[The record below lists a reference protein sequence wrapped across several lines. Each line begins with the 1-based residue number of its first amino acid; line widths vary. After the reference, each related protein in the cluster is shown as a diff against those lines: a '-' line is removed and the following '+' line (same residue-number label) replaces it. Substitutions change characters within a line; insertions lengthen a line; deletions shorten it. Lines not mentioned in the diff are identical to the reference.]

1 MAEILSLPTGND
13 KEEIYQAIVP
23 QIKAVI
29 GGTDDLIANLA
40 NVSAILKQAF
50 DFHWVGFYRVTTPK
64 TLTLGPFQG
73 PLACIAIPF
82 GKGVCGKAASE
93 QKTILVPD
101 VDQFEGH
108 IACSSLS
115 KSEIVV
121 PLVHNGETK
130 LVLDVDSDKVDDFN
144 TIDQKY
150 LEQIVQLIQLQNFS
164 RPTTS
169 QEFVPSQSAP
179 DVT

>member
-1 MAEILSLPTGND
+1 MVESLALPASND
-13 KEEIYQAIVP
+13 KEEIYQSILP

-50 DFHWVGFYRVTTPK
+50 NFHWVGFYRTNAPNN
-64 TLTLGPFQG
+64 LILGPFQG

-82 GKGVCGKAASE
+82 GKGVCGTAARDK
-93 QKTILVPD
+93 KTILVPD
-101 VDQFEGH
+101 VDQYPGH

-121 PLVHNGETK
+121 PLIHDGETK
-130 LVLDVDSDKVDDFN
+130 LVLDVDSDKLNDFSA
-144 TIDQKY
+144 IDQKY
-150 LEQIVQLIQLQNFS
+150 LEQIVELIRHQNFS
-164 RPTTS
+164 RPTTAS
-169 QEFVPSQSAP
+169 
-179 DVT
+179 DNK